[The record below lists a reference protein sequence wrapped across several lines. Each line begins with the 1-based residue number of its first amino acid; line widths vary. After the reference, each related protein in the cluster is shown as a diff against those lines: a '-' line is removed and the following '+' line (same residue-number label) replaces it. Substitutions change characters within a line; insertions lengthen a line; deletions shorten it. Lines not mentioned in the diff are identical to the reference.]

1 MKKEKNKILHWDEA
15 PDIMKIPEVASLL
28 QLGINQTY
36 DIAKSEGFPG
46 IYFGKQIRVHK
57 EALKKW
63 INEKTPNNI

>member
-1 MKKEKNKILHWDEA
+1 MKDNNKILHWDDA
-15 PDIMKIPEVASLL
+15 PDILKIPQVAELL

-36 DIAKSEGFPG
+36 EIAKGEGFPG

-63 INEKTPNNI
+63 IVDKTPM